1 MQQSAATAAVYH
13 SHLRPARS
21 LPDIRIGLPVS
32 LRYLTVAPLWTIE
45 RQLACVIGQVGFH
58 ATPRR
63 WKRIEDHCQQVL
75 FVVRPYH
82 SPVRFVNFASLLDGE
97 LIRAWHEYNRQSS
110 CWLMSTTLVFKEWNF
125 FKLSSFFYFL
135 LSNCITFLRIQIHD
149 FHVFKSCASNT
160 YFVSPFFFRWQ
171 AISVVSYR
179 SSYKWQ
185 RSSSWRHKADG
196 YILSAGSKLKAR
208 MKIVIFL
215 FVNNNQSCHW
225 SNVHSP

>member
-110 CWLMSTTLVFKEWNF
+110 CWLMSTTLVFKEWIF
-125 FKLSSFFYFL
+125 FKLSSFFTFYSQIVSRFWEFKYTIFMFLNLARPILTSFPHYFSDDSQY
-135 LSNCITFLRIQIHD
+135 LSYHTDLRISGN
-149 FHVFKSCASNT
+149 VA
-160 YFVSPFFFRWQ
+160 Q
-171 AISVVSYR
+171 ADDTKQTGTFWVPVR
-179 SSYKWQ
+179 NWKQ
-185 RSSSWRHKADG
+185 GWR
-196 YILSAGSKLKAR
+196 L
-208 MKIVIFL
+208 
-215 FVNNNQSCHW
+215 
-225 SNVHSP
+225 

>member
-125 FKLSSFFYFL
+125 FLIVKFFYFL

-160 YFVSPFFFRWQ
+160 YFVSPFFSDDRQYLSYHTDLRISGNVAQ
-171 AISVVSYR
+171 ADDTKQTGTFWVPVR
-179 SSYKWQ
+179 NWKQ
-185 RSSSWRHKADG
+185 GWR
-196 YILSAGSKLKAR
+196 L
-208 MKIVIFL
+208 
-215 FVNNNQSCHW
+215 
-225 SNVHSP
+225 

>member
-110 CWLMSTTLVFKEWNF
+110 CWLMSTTLVFKEWFF
-125 FKLSSFFYFL
+125 FKLSSFFTFYSQIVSRFWEFKYTIFMFL
-135 LSNCITFLRIQIHD
+135 NLARPILTSFPHFFQMTGNICRIIPI
-149 FHVFKSCASNT
+149 
-160 YFVSPFFFRWQ
+160 FV
-171 AISVVSYR
+171 
-179 SSYKWQ
+179 
-185 RSSSWRHKADG
+185 
-196 YILSAGSKLKAR
+196 
-208 MKIVIFL
+208 
-215 FVNNNQSCHW
+215 
-225 SNVHSP
+225 